1 MAKRTIELLVSDLSG
16 DELEAGKGRTVN
28 FSYDGTDYTI
38 DLTDKEAAGF
48 DKAVAMYI
56 EHATKSGGRRAT
68 GTRKPSGSGRS
79 KDELAEIRSWLREQ
93 GHDVPDRGRV
103 KAELIEAY
111 DAAH

>member
-1 MAKRTIELLVSDLSG
+1 MGRKVIELLVSDLSG
-16 DELEAGKGRTVN
+16 DELEAGQGQTVE
-28 FSYDGTDYTI
+28 FSYKGTSYSI

-48 DKAVAMYI
+48 DKAIAMYI

-79 KDELAEIRSWLREQ
+79 KEELAEIREWLTAN
-93 GHDVPDRGRV
+93 GHDVSPRGRI
-103 KAELIEAY
+103 KAELLEAY